1 MRYSAQ
7 TDRFVHDRLPPP
19 AQGPRLDYNLPE
31 LQLPAQVN
39 LVQALFE
46 GAARRG
52 LADRPLLRSPRRT
65 LSYAQA
71 QLEVARIAQVL
82 VQDHGLVPGNRVLLR
97 GGNSIGMALAW
108 LAVVQAGAVAVATMP
123 LLRAKELGDIIDK
136 AQPTLAICDERL
148 LDELQIARAQQPV
161 LQTLVSFDA
170 LHQSGELARAA
181 AGYDGLH
188 PACATAADDIAL
200 LAFTSGTTGKPKA
213 AVHSHRDVLAAC
225 ETWPRHVLR
234 ATPDDI
240 VMGSPPL
247 AFTFGLGGL
256 LIFPMW
262 AGASVYFPD
271 IPYTPQAMAQLI
283 FDTDAT
289 IVYTAPTFYRQMAPF
304 MQEQAAQRGRPAA
317 LRLSVSAG
325 EGLPDATRQL
335 WKNATGLE
343 MLDGIGATEMF
354 HIFISAAPEQVRRGA
369 IGTVV
374 PGYSARVVGD
384 DGQELPRGSVGR
396 IAVIGPTGCRYLDDA
411 RQTNYVKDG
420 WNYPG
425 DAFCAGCGWLLFL
438 PGPHRRHDHH
448 LRLQR
453 RRPRGGRRAAA
464 PPGGGRVRCDRP
476 ERRGAR
482 HDRQSLLR
490 AAPRCGGRRRAG
502 AGAARPRQGQ
512 HRPLQIPARDRV
524 SRQAAAHRNRQ
535 TATLQAQNHMKHLH
549 PPGWVPAKG
558 YANGVAARGT
568 QIFVGGQI
576 GWNAQQQFES
586 DDFIAQTAQTLRNV
600 LAVLAEGGA
609 GPEHMAR
616 MTWYILDREEYNAR
630 LKELGQVYREVIG
643 RHFPAMSCVQVA
655 ALMEARA
662 KVEIEVTAVVPD

>member
-1 MRYSAQ
+1 MSYSAQ

-19 AQGPRLDYNLPE
+19 EQWPRLTYTLPE
-31 LQLPAQVN
+31 LQLPGQVN
-39 LVQALFE
+39 LVQVLFE
-46 GAARRG
+46 SAAKRG
-52 LADRPLLRSPRRT
+52 LGDLPLLRSPRRT

-71 QLEVARIAQVL
+71 QAEVARIAQVL
-82 VQDHGLVPGNRVLLR
+82 VQDYGLVPGNRVLLR

-148 LDELQIARAQQPV
+148 LDELQLARAQQPV

-170 LHQSGELARAA
+170 LHQSGELALAA
-181 AGYDGLH
+181 ARCDGQR
-188 PACATAADDIAL
+188 PPCATAADDIAL

-213 AVHSHRDVLAAC
+213 AVHTHRDVLAAC

-283 FDTDAT
+283 FDTGAT

-304 MQEQAAQRGRPAA
+304 MQEQAAQRGRAAA

-354 HIFISAAPEQVRRGA
+354 HIFISAAPEDVRRGA

-374 PGYSARVVGD
+374 PGYTARVVGE

-396 IAVIGPTGCRYLDDA
+396 IAVMGPTGCKYMGDA
-411 RQTNYVKDG
+411 RQASYAKDG

-425 DAFCAGCGWLLFL
+425 DAFVQDAEGYFFYQARTDDMIITSGYNVGAPEVEDALLSHPGVAECGVIGQSDEARGMIVKAFCVLRPGVVGDAALVQALQDHVKATIAPYKYPREITFL
-438 PGPHRRHDHH
+438 DKLPRTETGK
-448 LRLQR
+448 LQR
-453 RRPRGGRRAAA
+453 
-464 PPGGGRVRCDRP
+464 
-476 ERRGAR
+476 
-482 HDRQSLLR
+482 
-490 AAPRCGGRRRAG
+490 
-502 AGAARPRQGQ
+502 
-512 HRPLQIPARDRV
+512 
-524 SRQAAAHRNRQ
+524 
-535 TATLQAQNHMKHLH
+535 
-549 PPGWVPAKG
+549 
-558 YANGVAARGT
+558 
-568 QIFVGGQI
+568 F
-576 GWNAQQQFES
+576 
-586 DDFIAQTAQTLRNV
+586 
-600 LAVLAEGGA
+600 
-609 GPEHMAR
+609 
-616 MTWYILDREEYNAR
+616 R
-630 LKELGQVYREVIG
+630 LKT
-643 RHFPAMSCVQVA
+643 P
-655 ALMEARA
+655 
-662 KVEIEVTAVVPD
+662 